1 MERVLEDVTQQV
13 PTKTV
18 VINVGPQHL
27 FNHESRLKKEAKG
40 GYLEGK
46 IRLFGLMD
54 SDVVDKIKLYLV
66 SDIHRSRHHCNF
78 LHITGTGNKRDEN
91 DVKNERRNEDWE
103 IILINDAG
111 KMVLESECH
120 QYLKNVL
127 SDSIWD
133 EYTKTIHLGRGRLQL
148 NIVLPLSKTNLDF
161 KKIIDLR
168 SKSDRTIVDDI
179 TKLCRSGEPFMHLAR
194 LHAVVH
200 LKDSPITIEG
210 TSDLITDKNRYD
222 VRYDNLQRKIILNNS
237 ILQTFVFV
245 LDKCMCPEKI
255 TFSGRFVCVDEEDE
269 KKMRMDI
276 DDSEIKIIHIM
287 RTGHEKKCVEVY
299 FTTTCGKIL
308 GGAILGQYKLYFQLV
323 VEETGNLGEAIY
335 YKTLVSEKNT
345 HEFEIGACINH
356 VCELDRHLRCSET
369 CSIDKML
376 SRATEH
382 QQSSF
387 NINQC
392 GECWRAQY
400 NLEKLCKISKEL
412 TLGSDLIVEEPAT
425 SDNSH
430 SPPKQPKTVILEE
443 KGKEEIKS

>member
-27 FNHESRLKKEAKG
+27 FSHESRLKKEAKG

-111 KMVLESECH
+111 TMVLESESH

-127 SDSIWD
+127 SDSFWD
-133 EYTKTIHLGRGRLQL
+133 EDTKTIHLGRGMLQL
-148 NIVLPLSKTNLDF
+148 TIVRPLSKTNLDF

-168 SKSDRTIVDDI
+168 SRSSVIVDEI
-179 TKLCRSGEPFMHLAR
+179 TNLCRSGEPFMHLAR
-194 LHAVVH
+194 LRAVVH
-200 LKDSPITIEG
+200 LKDSPIPIEG
-210 TSDLITDKNRYD
+210 TSDLITDRGRYE
-222 VRYDNLQRKIILNNS
+222 VRYDNLSKNIILNNS
-237 ILQTFVFV
+237 VLQKYILAF
-245 LDKCMCPEKI
+245 DKCMPPDKVS
-255 TFSGRFVCVDEEDE
+255 FGGDFVYVDEDDE
-269 KKMRMDI
+269 QKQRIAI
-276 DDSEIKIIHIM
+276 DESEIKIIHMM

-308 GGAILGQYKLYFQLV
+308 GGAILGQYKLFFQLIV
-323 VEETGNLGEAIY
+323 QETGNLGEAIH
-335 YKTLVSEKNT
+335 YKILVSEKNIRQI
-345 HEFEIGACINH
+345 EIGAFINH
-356 VCELDRHLRCSET
+356 ECELDRHLRCPGT
-369 CSIDKML
+369 CSINKMII
-376 SRATEH
+376 RATEH